1 MWVKLLIKF
10 EMSIYIFQIPDHDAE
25 NDQLT
30 VNPNIRCPGWQFI
43 SMPINPGKVSLNQV
57 WPKTKLSPW
66 CREAPSQQHLWELLV
81 LQSLEEFSSMIYQIQ
96 MVVWPWPMKDP
107 VWIHVVDTVLLPLHQ
122 KEGKPTALVNT
133 TTMPTSTVL
142 MLDLPLEQMILMYA
156 NSLDTMQMVYQFMDS
171 AKIAVVRFR
180 FFF

>member
-1 MWVKLLIKF
+1 
-10 EMSIYIFQIPDHDAE
+10 
-25 NDQLT
+25 
-30 VNPNIRCPGWQFI
+30 
-43 SMPINPGKVSLNQV
+43 
-57 WPKTKLSPW
+57 
-66 CREAPSQQHLWELLV
+66 
-81 LQSLEEFSSMIYQIQ
+81 MIYQIQ

>member
-1 MWVKLLIKF
+1 MGTSGLAVTGGVF
-10 EMSIYIFQIPDHDAE
+10 F
-25 NDQLT
+25 NDLSDT
-30 VNPNIRCPGWQFI
+30 DG
-43 SMPINPGKVSLNQV
+43 SLALANEG
-57 WPKTKLSPW
+57 PSLDS
-66 CREAPSQQHLWELLV
+66 CCGHSAPSSTSSGRLDVKSFLV
-81 LQSLEEFSSMIYQIQ
+81 GSYKRICLA
-96 MVVWPWPMKDP
+96 
-107 VWIHVVDTVLLPLHQ
+107 DTR
-122 KEGKPTALVNT
+122 GKLTALVNT